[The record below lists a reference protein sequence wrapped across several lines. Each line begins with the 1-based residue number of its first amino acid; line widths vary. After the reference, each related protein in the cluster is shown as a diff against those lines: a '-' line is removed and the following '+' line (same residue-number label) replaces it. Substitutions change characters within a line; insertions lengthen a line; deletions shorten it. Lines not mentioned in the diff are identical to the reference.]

1 MKFIEIIKLIFPY
14 LHSVR
19 KIKSYI
25 SFDLIFPEKWVF
37 TESLLKDLQYTQND
51 VDDKIIVSFVCE
63 PNEENLTN
71 TIDDIKRII
80 KYNLDKETK
89 EKLFNDKVKELKK
102 IFEKSSLDDLMTLKM
117 DIEKELNLE
126 TITED
131 ASEERN

>member
-1 MKFIEIIKLIFPY
+1 
-14 LHSVR
+14 
-19 KIKSYI
+19 
-25 SFDLIFPEKWVF
+25 
-37 TESLLKDLQYTQND
+37 LKDLQYTQND

-71 TIDDIKRII
+71 TIDGIKRII